1 MKKEFRT
8 IRVWKKTWR
17 KLRLLAALTNQTMVK
32 VLDNLVNQGLSYV
45 SSQETHNTTITKQQA
60 EK

>member
-8 IRVWKKTWR
+8 IRVWKKTWQ

-32 VLDNLVNQGLSYV
+32 ALDNLVDKELSYV
-45 SSQETHNTTITKQQA
+45 SSQGTQNTTVAK
-60 EK
+60 